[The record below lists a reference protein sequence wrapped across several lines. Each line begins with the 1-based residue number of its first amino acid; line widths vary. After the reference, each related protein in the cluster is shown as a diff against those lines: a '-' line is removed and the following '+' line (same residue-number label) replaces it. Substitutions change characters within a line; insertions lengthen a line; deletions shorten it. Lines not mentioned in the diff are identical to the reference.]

1 MVTATTNHRSAR
13 NDISPSSPPRLPPAR
28 PAKPRGS
35 VLGLF
40 PNFAWKPAN
49 RRPYG
54 PGPDQEREIHETVAS
69 PPRFPVRAWAWDP
82 RKPSGLNSPA
92 IALKRARTAEMPI
105 PATHEPEK
113 RFCRLGCLKTRLRGD
128 GQKAHTLTGN
138 RRLAGHGALGSWI
151 GVRVWAGYRRF
162 ADLTA
167 LALCTAS
174 ATHAHSS

>member
-1 MVTATTNHRSAR
+1 
-13 NDISPSSPPRLPPAR
+13 
-28 PAKPRGS
+28 
-35 VLGLF
+35 
-40 PNFAWKPAN
+40 
-49 RRPYG
+49 
-54 PGPDQEREIHETVAS
+54 
-69 PPRFPVRAWAWDP
+69 
-82 RKPSGLNSPA
+82 
-92 IALKRARTAEMPI
+92 MPI

-138 RRLAGHGALGSWI
+138 VGGLAGAGSRFGI

-167 LALCTAS
+167 LALYTAS